1 MNGRIGERFIT
12 NEGYEVVIVE
22 YNNYNDLW
30 IEFQDEYKTRKHT
43 DCRNCQRGTIK
54 NPYHHNKFGGYLG
67 IIEEEVKDKL
77 GNNYK
82 KCYNYWMKLLERL
95 NVEKVLEK
103 HPTYKNCCG
112 NEEIYNFSNF
122 TKWFVDNYYEIE
134 GEIMCVDKDILVKG
148 NKEYRFDR
156 MIFVPNRINVLF
168 TKSDAVRGDLPI
180 GVYYKKAN
188 NKFCCQCSILTDKGK
203 KPKYLGL
210 YNTPEEAFLVYKE
223 FKEAYIKEVADE
235 YKNRIP
241 KCLYDAMY
249 NWEVDI
255 ND

>member
-1 MNGRIGERFIT
+1 MNDRIGERFIT

-22 YNNYNDLW
+22 YNNYNNLW

-67 IIEEEVKDKL
+67 ITEEEVKDKL

-122 TKWFVDNYYEIE
+122 AK
-134 GEIMCVDKDILVKG
+134 
-148 NKEYRFDR
+148 
-156 MIFVPNRINVLF
+156 
-168 TKSDAVRGDLPI
+168 
-180 GVYYKKAN
+180 
-188 NKFCCQCSILTDKGK
+188 
-203 KPKYLGL
+203 
-210 YNTPEEAFLVYKE
+210 
-223 FKEAYIKEVADE
+223 
-235 YKNRIP
+235 
-241 KCLYDAMY
+241 
-249 NWEVDI
+249 
-255 ND
+255 